1 MAHYLP
7 QTIAT
12 PLTVVRR
19 ERLLPEPGEILVSKG
34 ERVEP
39 VQVIARTS
47 VSSSFRII
55 NVARQLQ
62 VPSSKV
68 SKHLKVEP
76 GEKVKRGQVVAALG
90 GLGGRS
96 CRSTL
101 DGVVT
106 GSGGGRVL
114 IEGYPQEV
122 ELRANMYGTVTRII
136 GGRGVEIRA
145 TGALIQGVWGNGEEG
160 TGVLRLLIKE
170 RDEVLSA
177 ESIDASCRGTI
188 IVGGCSVDQ
197 EALERAVELQVR
209 GIISGGLAS
218 DVLPEAERA
227 PLPIVVTEGVSV
239 VPMCSPIYRLLEAND
254 GREAVLSAQF
264 QSLWGRVRPEVIVPL
279 PAEPDAEEAS
289 GFFPPLE
296 VGDTVRVTQ
305 PPRLGVVGT
314 VAELSASVDVP
325 TGDRLPAARVELED
339 EGSFLVPL
347 ANLEVMR

>member
-12 PLTVVRR
+12 PLTVIRR

-39 VQVIARTS
+39 VQVIARAN

-55 NVARQLQ
+55 NVARELR
-62 VPSSKV
+62 VPPSKV

-76 GEKVKRGQVVAALG
+76 GEKVKEGQVVAALG

-101 DGVVT
+101 DGIVT

-114 IEGYPQEV
+114 IEGYPREV
-122 ELRANMYGTVTRII
+122 ELRANMYGTVSRII
-136 GGRGVEIRA
+136 GGRGVEIRT
-145 TGALIQGVWGNGEEG
+145 TGALVQGVWGNGEEG
-160 TGVLRLLIKE
+160 TGVLRLLVKE
-170 RDEVLSA
+170 RQEGLPAD
-177 ESIDASCRGTI
+177 SIDASCRGTI
-188 IVGGCSVDQ
+188 IVGGSQVDQ

-209 GIISGGLAS
+209 GIICGGLAS
-218 DVLPEAERA
+218 EALEVARQA
-227 PLPIVVTEGVSV
+227 PLPIVVTEGLGV
-239 VPMCSPIYRLLEAND
+239 VPMCSPIYRLLEGND
-254 GREAVLSAQF
+254 GREVVLNAQF

-305 PPRLGVVGT
+305 PPHLGVVGT
-314 VAELSASVDVP
+314 VTELSTSVSTA
-325 TGDRLPAARVELED
+325 TGDRLPAAKLESEEED
-339 EGSFLVPL
+339 SLLVPL
-347 ANLEVMR
+347 ANLEIMR